1 MENRRTYETVAVVI
15 PCRNEKAYIG
25 LCLDSLVA
33 CDFDKQ
39 KLEVYVCDG
48 LSDDGTAAIVS
59 DYSARYPFIHLLQ
72 NTARTTPHALNL
84 GIRSS
89 KTDVVII
96 LGAHA
101 AIAPD
106 FVSRNIEVLNT
117 HPDVGCAGGII
128 DNKYENRTSENIGL
142 AMSSVFGVGNAHF
155 RTGTKAG
162 YVDTVAFGAYTREV
176 FEKCGLFD
184 DELVR
189 NQDDEF
195 NFRISTHGFKIFL
208 DPAIRSDYYVRGNYR
223 KLFRQYYQYG
233 YWKVFVNR
241 KHRVVTSAR
250 QLMPP
255 VFVAGVLLGWIPALF
270 FWWWILLWAG
280 GVVFYKLAAFLFALR
295 MNPPLSQVPAVM
307 WSFFILHSSYG
318 MGYLE
323 GLFNF
328 MLLRRTPRSSGSKL
342 SR

>member
-1 MENRRTYETVAVVI
+1 MENQKYETVAVVI
-15 PCRNEKAYIG
+15 PCRNEKKYIG
-25 LCLDSLVA
+25 LCLDSLVH
-33 CDFDKQ
+33 CNYDKT

-48 LSDDGTAAIVS
+48 LSDDGTAEIVKT
-59 DYSARYPFIHLLQ
+59 YAAKHPFIFLLE
-72 NTARTTPHALNL
+72 NKARTTPHALNL

-106 FVSRNIEVLNT
+106 FVTRNLDVLNT

-128 DNKYENRTSENIGL
+128 DNKYEDAVSETIGM

-155 RTGTKAG
+155 RTGTKSG

-195 NFRISTHGFKIFL
+195 NFRISKNGFKIFL

-223 KLFRQYYQYG
+223 KLYRQYYQYG

-241 KHRVVTSAR
+241 KHHVVTSAR

-255 VFVAGVLLGWIPALF
+255 VFVAGLFLGWLPVFIFPWWLWVWLCGIVFYKMAALTFALQMKPPVTKIPAL
-270 FWWWILLWAG
+270 
-280 GVVFYKLAAFLFALR
+280 
-295 MNPPLSQVPAVM
+295 M
-307 WSFFILHSSYG
+307 WSFFILHFSYG
-318 MGYLE
+318 LGYLE

-328 MLLRRTPRSSGSKL
+328 MLLRRNPRNSGSKL

>member
-1 MENRRTYETVAVVI
+1 MENQRTYETVAVVI
-15 PCRNEKAYIG
+15 PCRNEKKYIG
-25 LCLDSLVA
+25 ICLDSLVQ

-39 KLEVYVCDG
+39 YLEVYVCDG
-48 LSDDGTAAIVS
+48 LSDDGTVAVVNE
-59 DYSARYPFIHLLQ
+59 YSAKYPFIRLLE

-84 GIRSS
+84 GIRTS

-101 AIAPD
+101 AVAPD
-106 FVSRNIEVLNT
+106 FITRNLNVLNT

-128 DNKYENRTSENIGL
+128 DNKYENRVSENIGL

-162 YVDTVAFGAYTREV
+162 YVDTVAFGAYTRDV
-176 FEKCGLFD
+176 FETCGLFD

-195 NFRISTHGFKIFL
+195 NFRISQKGFKIFL

-241 KHRVVTSAR
+241 KHKVVTSAR

-255 VFVAGVLLGWIPALF
+255 VFVAGLLLGWIPALF
-270 FWWWILLWAG
+270 FWWWIFIWLG
-280 GVVFYKLAAFLFALR
+280 GVVFYKTAAFFFALR
-295 MNPPLSQVPAVM
+295 MHPSFSQIPAVM

-318 MGYLE
+318 LGYLE

-328 MLLRRTPRSSGSKL
+328 MLLRRNPRSSGSKL